1 MYTCIIFLSFHLCPL
16 QSSQLIFQFK
26 IERGKPFCQN
36 IFDGNLFPLT
46 LSSTVLTHQTSSQIP
61 FRYHSVLNMSTY
73 ICIDNSAK
81 RDKNMLRKLYFG
93 LPVFFGRI
101 QIMFCSNNLS
111 ITVLQWLLTLTFVLL
126 MLKPTSFFIQ
136 PFVLRFKH
144 FSEDI
149 QDI

>member
-1 MYTCIIFLSFHLCPL
+1 MSFHLCPL
-16 QSSQLIFQFK
+16 FFLSSQLIFQFK

-61 FRYHSVLNMSTY
+61 FRYYSVLNMSTY

-101 QIMFCSNNLS
+101 QIMFCSNNLRSS
-111 ITVLQWLLTLTFVLL
+111 ITVLQWLLTLAFVLL
-126 MLKPTSFFIQ
+126 MLKPTSFCI
-136 PFVLRFKH
+136 
-144 FSEDI
+144 
-149 QDI
+149 